1 MATGC
6 ALPQEYA
13 VYRQRRR
20 YEALGAMTVGKR
32 KIESLGGGGDDG
44 EQGERYE
51 KRGLSE
57 VGRFLCRGVAM
68 GVVTKVDGR
77 VHGNRCDVPS
87 RSNEK
92 FGRKRPGPARK
103 SDGMEQRCM
112 LRKSSGVLVS

>member
-32 KIESLGGGGDDG
+32 KIESLGGGGGDDG

-57 VGRFLCRGVAM
+57 GTWQPL
-68 GVVTKVDGR
+68 
-77 VHGNRCDVPS
+77 RCTLS
-87 RSNEK
+87 
-92 FGRKRPGPARK
+92 
-103 SDGMEQRCM
+103 EQRKVWQKKA
-112 LRKSSGVLVS
+112 RSSPKE